1 MAIGSQWLGIVGC
14 KHAHCKD
21 AGGCVVQVG
30 QVEEGVRYTDELP
43 QLHAEVKRDVHWIGA
58 IHAQADL
65 VCKRAVHLTAV
76 VKASQGCVPGC
87 LPTVRVLYL
96 PTAVRSR

>member
-1 MAIGSQWLGIVGC
+1 MRC
-14 KHAHCKD
+14 P
-21 AGGCVVQVG
+21 VQVG

-65 VCKRAVHLTAV
+65 VCKRAVHLTTV
-76 VKASQGCVPGC
+76 VKASQGYAPDCFPRLHDLLVKA
-87 LPTVRVLYL
+87 
-96 PTAVRSR
+96 AVGFSR